1 MYVYKRL
8 SLYSKI
14 NSFCGVFCYGERQ
27 SLFILIPSSPVDKRK
42 FTFFFEIFF
51 HFFFEILNQYAI
63 SSSDKF
69 SSLAVSSA
77 FLSQLQPCLFHGK
90 LTRPTFCGLLK
101 MPNNTKFSCYI
112 LYTLLCCSYTYSS
125 KDYKNQRM
133 DTQTNQHYRHVF

>member
-27 SLFILIPSSPVDKRK
+27 SILFILIPSSPVDKRK
-42 FTFFFEIFF
+42 FT
-51 HFFFEILNQYAI
+51 FFFEILNQYAI

-112 LYTLLCCSYTYSS
+112 LYTLLCCLYSS
-125 KDYKNQRM
+125 KHYKNQCM
-133 DTQTNQHYRHVF
+133 DTQTYQHYRHVF

>member
-1 MYVYKRL
+1 MYTYP
-8 SLYSKI
+8 
-14 NSFCGVFCYGERQ
+14 
-27 SLFILIPSSPVDKRK
+27 LIKK
-42 FTFFFEIFF
+42 FT
-51 HFFFEILNQYAI
+51 FFEILNQYAI

-112 LYTLLCCSYTYSS
+112 LLYFTMLLLYSS

-133 DTQTNQHYRHVF
+133 DTQTYQHYRHVFLRNIYIQSITRMKCYSLLDKAPK